1 MKPAQIFKGLG
12 LRTVDDAIA
21 NLSSIIGWTPKAPDG
36 ESLETRLR
44 TVLGE
49 WATRRDSLPA
59 LTDDQLREAATGKLA
74 RLNCQRITQH
84 SKILNDMWSKVDDAT
99 MKMFDNGLS
108 EIESARRDDKK
119 GPAKSTLYDAL
130 RDTAESDKM
139 LARALLDQLS
149 AKEGSPEE
157 MQSLRQLEEVI
168 NRTTKTRE
176 SVAQTWT
183 DTLGASG
190 ESIRTLDDLRK
201 YVPGSISKTGA
212 NSKQAARRRRRR
224 QERSNTA
231 TSSTTATDVKSAS
244 QPQAIETTD
253 APETSALPERPAV
266 QPSWANIVAKWASQ
280 SRSTSGLMKQ
290 SDSCRY
296 SRRSLE

>member
-1 MKPAQIFKGLG
+1 MQPAQIFKDLG
-12 LRTVDDAIA
+12 LHTVDDAIA
-21 NLSSIIGWTPKAPDG
+21 NLSSTIGWTPKAPDG

-49 WATRRDSLPA
+49 LATRRDSLPA

-74 RLNCQRITQH
+74 RLNCQRITQQ
-84 SKILNDMWSKVDDAT
+84 SKILNGMWSKVDDAT

-157 MQSLRQLEEVI
+157 MQSLRQLGEVI
-168 NRTTKTRE
+168 NGTTKTRE

-183 DTLGASG
+183 TLGAS
-190 ESIRTLDDLRK
+190 
-201 YVPGSISKTGA
+201 A
-212 NSKQAARRRRRR
+212 
-224 QERSNTA
+224 
-231 TSSTTATDVKSAS
+231 
-244 QPQAIETTD
+244 
-253 APETSALPERPAV
+253 
-266 QPSWANIVAKWASQ
+266 
-280 SRSTSGLMKQ
+280 
-290 SDSCRY
+290 
-296 SRRSLE
+296 